1 MNIIRFALRK
11 PIVIMVMVFAIA
23 ILSFN
28 AIKKIKVD
36 IFPEVELPSM
46 YIAMPY
52 GGLSPQYMDGFM
64 SNEFQKVLLFVNGV
78 KNIDFKSV
86 QGLTLMKLTFYPGTD
101 MAQAAGEVSTQVSRA
116 MGFLPTGAV
125 PPMVVRFDG
134 NSLPVGQLVFESPM
148 HSVTELQTMVLT
160 KIRPMFVEIPG
171 ITAPAPFGGNIRSM
185 VINIDP
191 AAMQSNGLSPEEITL
206 AITKSSHPSPAGN
219 LRIGDTNYM
228 APINSIA
235 KDPSEFLTIP
245 IQTADG
251 RTMYV
256 GDVATVQDAADQT
269 VGYALINGKRS
280 VYLPVIKKADASTLT
295 AVDNLKKALPKLK
308 DQLPDGVNVRYEFD
322 QSKYI
327 ERSLSNLIHEG
338 ILGAVFTGLV
348 IILFLGDFKGALI
361 VVLTIPIAILTAVSA
376 LYFAGYTINIMTLSG
391 LALSIGI
398 LVDEA
403 TVTIENIHQHM
414 EMGKSKPKAILDA
427 VLEISVPKLLILLC
441 ILAVLTP
448 AFIMTGIPKDMFLP
462 LSMAVA
468 FAMIAS
474 FVASQTF
481 VPILAN
487 WMMKNKHHEKRS
499 VKDRSFFYRF
509 RTGYSHRLRKWSGR
523 AVALFSGYMILCGL
537 LIFLM
542 MKSLGTDIMPVS
554 NSSEFQ
560 MRINA
565 PQGSR
570 LEVSENL
577 VKGILTDIE
586 EMLPPNAVNI
596 SSAYVGLH
604 PAATPINPIFLF
616 TNGSHQAVLQVS
628 INKEIYPGS
637 MEDLKEEIRNNV
649 AKKHPTARINFE
661 PIELTEK
668 IIGQGS
674 MTPIEVKVGS
684 PNLKLAAQHA
694 RKIEEKMQEN
704 DFLRDV
710 RIAEPLQ
717 YPTVQI
723 NVDRNLAA
731 QFGLSMQDVTRS
743 LITATSSTRYTDKN
757 LWVDPKSGLVFQT
770 QVQIPESV
778 MNSVEVLKSL
788 PLKKNSTRPVLE
800 DIATVIKTTAPGQIN
815 RKGPQRYV
823 TIIGN
828 VYGKDLGTASKAVKK
843 AISES
848 GKPPKS
854 VSVWTE
860 GTMQLLDDTLESL
873 AAGLLVAVL
882 AIFLMLGAYYQ
893 SLRVP
898 LVILSVVPSV
908 IVGSLLL
915 TFITGSTLNLQSYM
929 GMIMSIGVSV
939 SNAVLLVNQ
948 AEYYRGHYKL
958 SALHS
963 ARMAAASRLRPV
975 LMTALAMVA
984 GMIPMAMGIGEGA
997 EQVAPLGRAAI
1008 GGIIASTSTIL
1019 LIVPHFFAAMMS
1031 KADLGSPSLDPEDK
1045 ESKFYVKPVSVPS

>member
-1 MNIIRFALRK
+1 MNLIRFALRK
-11 PIVIMVMVFAIA
+11 PIAVMVVFLSVIV
-23 ILSFN
+23 LSFT

-101 MAQAAGEVSTQVSRA
+101 MSQAAGEVSTQVSRA
-116 MGFLPTGAV
+116 MGFLPPGAV

-134 NSLPVGQLVFESPM
+134 NSLPVGQLVFESDN

-171 ITAPAPFGGNIRSM
+171 ITAPAPFGGNIRSI

-219 LRIGDTNYM
+219 IRMGETNYM

-235 KDPSEFLTIP
+235 KDPAEFLKIP
-245 IQTADG
+245 IKTQDG
-251 RTMYV
+251 RTLYV
-256 GDVATVQDAADQT
+256 GDVAKVQDAADQT

-295 AVDNLKKALPKLK
+295 AVENLKKAMPRLR
-308 DQLPDGVNVRYEFD
+308 DQLPDDVRVSYEFD

-338 ILGAVFTGLV
+338 ILGALFTGLM
-348 IILFLGDFKGALI
+348 IILFLGDIRGALI
-361 VVLTIPIAILTAVSA
+361 VVFTIPIAILTAVCV
-376 LYFAGYTINIMTLSG
+376 LYFTGYTINIMTLSG

-427 VLEISVPKLLILLC
+427 VLEISIPKLLILLC

-462 LSMAVA
+462 LSLAVA
-468 FAMIAS
+468 FAMVAS
-474 FVASQTF
+474 FLASQTF

-487 WMMKNKHHEKRS
+487 WMMKNKHIQNHSAKN
-499 VKDRSFFYRF
+499 RSFFYRF
-509 RTGYSHRLRKWSGR
+509 RTGYSHKMRKWSEKTL
-523 AVALFSGYMILCGL
+523 VLFSSYIVFCGL

-542 MKSLGTDIMPVS
+542 MRSLGTDIMPVS
-554 NSSEFQ
+554 NSGDFQ
-560 MRINA
+560 MRIDA

-570 LEVSENL
+570 LEKSEKL
-577 VKGILTDIE
+577 VKDILKDIKGLLPENGISIT
-586 EMLPPNAVNI
+586 
-596 SSAYVGLH
+596 SAYVGLH

-616 TNGSHQAVLQVS
+616 TNGTHQSVLQVS
-628 INKEIYPGS
+628 VDKEIYSGS
-637 MEDLKEEIRNNV
+637 MEGLKEQIRKTI
-649 AKKHPTARINFE
+649 AKKHPEAQINFE
-661 PIELTEK
+661 PMELTEK

-674 MTPIEVKVGS
+674 MTPIEIKVGS
-684 PNLKLAAQHA
+684 PNLRLAAKHA
-694 RKIEEKMQEN
+694 RKIEENLKSN

-717 YPTVQI
+717 YPTLQI

-731 QFGLSMQDVTRS
+731 QFGLTMQDVTRS
-743 LITATSSTRYTDKN
+743 LVTATSSTRYTDKN

-778 MNSVEVLKSL
+778 MNSEEVLKSL
-788 PLKKNSTRPVLE
+788 PLKKDSPRPVLE
-800 DIATVIKTTAPGQIN
+800 DIATVKKTTAPAQVN
-815 RKGPQRYV
+815 RKGPMRYV

-828 VYGKDLGTASKAVKK
+828 VYGKDLGSASKAAKK
-843 AISES
+843 AINDA
-848 GKPPKS
+848 GKPSKS

-860 GTMQLLDDTLESL
+860 GTLQLLDDTLDSL
-873 AAGLLVAVL
+873 AIGLLAAVL
-882 AIFLMLGAYYQ
+882 AIFLMLSAYYQ
-893 SLRVP
+893 SFKVP
-898 LVILSVVPSV
+898 FVVLSVIPSV
-908 IVGSLLL
+908 IVGSLILIFL
-915 TFITGSTLNLQSYM
+915 TGSTLNLQSYM

-939 SNAVLLVNQ
+939 SNAVLLINQ
-948 AEYYRGHYKL
+948 AEYYRKHYQF

-975 LMTALAMVA
+975 LMTALAMLA
-984 GMIPMAMGIGEGA
+984 GMIPMSLGIGEGS
-997 EQVAPLGRAAI
+997 EQVAPLGRAVI
-1008 GGIIASTSTIL
+1008 GGIIASTFTIL
-1019 LIVPHFFAAMMS
+1019 LLIPHFFSAVMS
-1031 KADLGSPSLDPEDK
+1031 KAGLGNPSLDPEDE
-1045 ESKFYVKPVSVPS
+1045 ESKFYIKSEKI

>member
-1 MNIIRFALRK
+1 MNLIRFALRK
-11 PIVIMVMVFAIA
+11 PIAVMVVFLSIVV
-23 ILSFN
+23 LSFT

-116 MGFLPTGAV
+116 MAFLPPGAV

-134 NSLPVGQLVFESPM
+134 SSLPVGQLVFESEN

-171 ITAPAPFGGNIRSM
+171 ITAPAPFGGNIRSI
-185 VINIDP
+185 VVNIDP
-191 AAMQSNGLSPEEITL
+191 AAMQSNGLSPEEITM
-206 AITKSSHPSPAGN
+206 AIIKSSQPSPAGN
-219 LRIGDTNYM
+219 IRIGDINYM

-235 KDPSEFLTIP
+235 KDPAEFLDIP
-245 IQTADG
+245 IKTQNG
-251 RTMYV
+251 RTLYV
-256 GDVATVQDAADQT
+256 KDVASVQDAADQT
-269 VGYALINGKRS
+269 AGYALVNGKRS
-280 VYLPVIKKADASTLT
+280 VYLPIIKKSDASTIT
-295 AVDNLKKALPKLK
+295 AVENLKKALPKLK
-308 DQLPDGVNVRYEFD
+308 DQLPDDVKVSYEFD

-338 ILGAVFTGLV
+338 VLGALFTGLV
-348 IILFLGDFKGALI
+348 IILFLGDLRGAII
-361 VVLTIPIAILTAVSA
+361 VVFTIPIAILTAVCA

-414 EMGKSKPKAILDA
+414 EMRKSKSKAILDA
-427 VLEISVPKLLILLC
+427 VLEISIPKLLILLC

-462 LSMAVA
+462 LSLAVA
-468 FAMIAS
+468 FAMVAS
-474 FVASQTF
+474 FLASQTF

-487 WMMKNKHHEKRS
+487 WMMKNKHVEKHS
-499 VKDRSFFYRF
+499 TKDRSFFYKF
-509 RTGYSHRLRKWSGR
+509 RTAYSHKMRKWSGKT
-523 AVALFSGYMILCGL
+523 MILISCYIIFSGL

-542 MKSLGTDIMPVS
+542 MRSLGTDIMPVS
-554 NSSEFQ
+554 NSGDFQ
-560 MRINA
+560 MRIDA

-570 LEVSENL
+570 LEKSEKL
-577 VKGILTDIE
+577 VKDILKDIGGILPEKAIS
-586 EMLPPNAVNI
+586 I

-616 TNGSHQAVLQVS
+616 TNGTHQSVLQISVD
-628 INKEIYPGS
+628 KELYSGS
-637 MEDLKEEIRNNV
+637 MEELKEKIRKMV
-649 AKKHPTARINFE
+649 AEKHPEAQINFE
-661 PIELTEK
+661 PMELTEK
-668 IIGQGS
+668 IMGQGS
-674 MTPIEVKVGS
+674 MTPIEIKVGS
-684 PNLKLAAQHA
+684 SNLKLAVQHA
-694 RKIEEKMQEN
+694 KKIEEKLKVN

-717 YPTVQI
+717 YPTLQI

-731 QFGLSMQDVTRS
+731 QFGLTMQDVTRS
-743 LITATSSTRYTDKN
+743 LVTATSSTRYSDKN

-778 MNSVEVLKSL
+778 INSEEVLKSL
-788 PLKKNSTRPVLE
+788 PLKKDSPRPVLE
-800 DIATVIKTTAPGQIN
+800 DIATLTKSTAPAQVN
-815 RKGPQRYV
+815 RKGPMRYV

-828 VYGKDLGTASKAVKK
+828 VSGKDLGSASKAVKN
-843 AISES
+843 AILEV

-860 GTMQLLDDTLESL
+860 GTLQLLDETLDSL
-873 AAGLLVAVL
+873 VIGLGTAVL
-882 AIFLMLGAYYQ
+882 AILLMLSAYYQ
-893 SLRVP
+893 SFKVP
-898 LVILSVVPSV
+898 LVVLSVIPSV
-908 IVGSLLL
+908 IVGSLFLI
-915 TFITGSTLNLQSYM
+915 FIAGSTLNLQSYM

-939 SNAVLLVNQ
+939 SNAVLLINQ
-948 AEYYRGHYKL
+948 AEYYRKHYKL

-975 LMTALAMVA
+975 LMTALAMLA
-984 GMIPMAMGIGEGA
+984 GMIPMAIGIGEGS
-997 EQVAPLGRAAI
+997 EQVAPLGRAVI
-1008 GGIIASTSTIL
+1008 GGIIASTFTIL
-1019 LIVPHFFAAMMS
+1019 LLIPHFYTSLMS
-1031 KADLGSPSLDPEDK
+1031 NVGLNNPSLDPEDE
-1045 ESKFYVKPVSVPS
+1045 ESKFYIKPETI

>member
-1 MNIIRFALRK
+1 MNLIRFALRK
-11 PIVIMVMVFAIA
+11 PIAVMVVFLSIVV
-23 ILSFN
+23 LSFT
-28 AIKKIKVD
+28 AIKKIKID

-116 MGFLPTGAV
+116 MAFLPPGAV

-134 NSLPVGQLVFESPM
+134 SSLPVGQLVFESEN

-171 ITAPAPFGGNIRSM
+171 ITAPAPFGGNIRSI
-185 VINIDP
+185 VVNIDP
-191 AAMQSNGLSPEEITL
+191 AAMQSNGLSPEEITM
-206 AITKSSHPSPAGN
+206 AITKSSQPSPAGN
-219 LRIGDTNYM
+219 IRIGDINYM

-235 KDPSEFLTIP
+235 KDPAEFLDIP
-245 IQTADG
+245 IKTQNG
-251 RTMYV
+251 RTLYV
-256 GDVATVQDAADQT
+256 KDVASVQDAADQT
-269 VGYALINGKRS
+269 AGYALVNGKRS
-280 VYLPVIKKADASTLT
+280 VYLPIIKKSDASTIT
-295 AVDNLKKALPKLK
+295 AVENLKKALPKLK
-308 DQLPDGVNVRYEFD
+308 DQLPDDVKVSYEFD

-338 ILGAVFTGLV
+338 VLGALFTGLV
-348 IILFLGDFKGALI
+348 IILFLGDLRGAII
-361 VVLTIPIAILTAVSA
+361 VVFTIPIAILTAVCV

-414 EMGKSKPKAILDA
+414 EMRKSKSKAILDA
-427 VLEISVPKLLILLC
+427 VLEISIPKLLILLC

-462 LSMAVA
+462 LSLAVA
-468 FAMIAS
+468 FAMVAS
-474 FVASQTF
+474 FLASQTF

-487 WMMKNKHHEKRS
+487 WMMKNKHVEKHS
-499 VKDRSFFYRF
+499 AKDRSFFYKF
-509 RTGYSHRLRKWSGR
+509 RTAYSHKMRKWSGKT
-523 AVALFSGYMILCGL
+523 MILISCYIIFSGL

-542 MKSLGTDIMPVS
+542 MRSLGTDIMPVS
-554 NSSEFQ
+554 NSGDFQ
-560 MRINA
+560 MRIDA

-570 LEVSENL
+570 LEKSEKL
-577 VKGILTDIE
+577 VKDILKDIEGILPEKAIS
-586 EMLPPNAVNI
+586 I

-616 TNGSHQAVLQVS
+616 TNGTHQSVLQISVD
-628 INKEIYPGS
+628 KEMYSGS
-637 MEDLKEEIRNNV
+637 MEELKEKIRKMV
-649 AKKHPTARINFE
+649 AEKHTEAQINFE
-661 PIELTEK
+661 PMELTEK
-668 IIGQGS
+668 IMGQGS
-674 MTPIEVKVGS
+674 MTPIEIKVGS
-684 PNLKLAAQHA
+684 SNLKLAVQHA
-694 RKIEEKMQEN
+694 KKIEEKLKVN

-717 YPTVQI
+717 YPTLQI

-731 QFGLSMQDVTRS
+731 QFGLTMQDVTRS
-743 LITATSSTRYTDKN
+743 LVTATSSTRYSDKN

-778 MNSVEVLKSL
+778 INSEEVLKSL
-788 PLKKNSTRPVLE
+788 PLKKDSPRPVLE
-800 DIATVIKTTAPGQIN
+800 DIATLTKITAPAQVN
-815 RKGPQRYV
+815 RKGPMRYV

-828 VYGKDLGTASKAVKK
+828 VSGKDLGSASKAVKN
-843 AISES
+843 AILEV

-860 GTMQLLDDTLESL
+860 GTLQLLDETLDSL
-873 AAGLLVAVL
+873 IIGLGTAVL
-882 AIFLMLGAYYQ
+882 AILLMLSAYYQ
-893 SLRVP
+893 SFKVP
-898 LVILSVVPSV
+898 LVVLSVIPSV
-908 IVGSLLL
+908 IVGSLF
-915 TFITGSTLNLQSYM
+915 FIFIAGSTLNLQSYM

-939 SNAVLLVNQ
+939 SNAVLLINQ
-948 AEYYRGHYKL
+948 AEYYRKHYKL

-975 LMTALAMVA
+975 LMTALAMLA
-984 GMIPMAMGIGEGA
+984 GMIPMAIGIGEGS
-997 EQVAPLGRAAI
+997 EQIAPLGRAVI
-1008 GGIIASTSTIL
+1008 GGIIASTFTIL
-1019 LIVPHFFAAMMS
+1019 LLIPHFYASLMS
-1031 KADLGSPSLDPEDK
+1031 NVGLDNPSLDPEDE
-1045 ESKFYVKPVSVPS
+1045 ESKFYIKPETI